1 MNSVNPLHQLID
13 NKLYSRYS
21 SLIPI
26 SSVSLILIDH
36 LGEIL
41 MEFNPVP
48 DFCKLVC
55 QENDHQV
62 CDYCLTCLKQKEN
75 RYVCD
80 YGLENVYV
88 PIVVDNQ
95 TLGYIIGIQAFS
107 TETEYKK
114 FLLDLPQINVETG
127 VEVERIAKALAA
139 LKTVDDKEI
148 RIYEQICGH
157 VANNIALDIQEKI
170 IDGHQ
175 DLERLSIE
183 KEILEKKIV
192 ELESKND
199 SLVINPHFL
208 FNTLNSIARTAYFEE
223 SHTTEELIYCLSD
236 ILRYTLKQESQIHT
250 IESEIDY
257 IKKYLHIQKVRFK
270 DRLKYTID
278 IPDYLRSHYIL
289 NMTLQPIVEN
299 ALIHGITPKRD
310 GGTIKLSAKEVGKS
324 IVIAVEDDGNGFP
337 ARVLTEIEANQD
349 DKMSLGFRSTD
360 RRLKKYFGSE
370 YGLFI
375 TKSDYSGSIVTI
387 KIPENKL
394 R

>member
-270 DRLKYTID
+270 DRLNYTID

>member
-1 MNSVNPLHQLID
+1 MDSVANPLHQLVD

-26 SSVSLILIDH
+26 SSVSLILVDN

-48 DFCKLVC
+48 DFCKIVC
-55 QENDHQV
+55 QERSNQV
-62 CDYCLTCLKQKEN
+62 CDYCLKCLHEQVDN

-80 YGLENVYV
+80 YGLENIYM
-88 PIVVDNQ
+88 PIIVEEQ
-95 TLGYIIGIQAFS
+95 ILGYVIGIQAFS

-114 FLLDLPQINVETG
+114 FLLDLPQIEKETG
-127 VEVERIAKALAA
+127 VAVEKVAKALAA
-139 LKTVDDKEI
+139 LKTVDQKEI

-157 VANNIALDIQEKI
+157 VANNIALDIKEKI
-170 IDGHQ
+170 IDGHH
-175 DLERLSIE
+175 DLERMSIE

-192 ELESKND
+192 ELETKND

-236 ILRYTLKQESQIHT
+236 ILRYTLKQESQVHT

-257 IKKYLHIQKVRFK
+257 IKKYLYIQKVRFK
-270 DRLKYTID
+270 DRLNYKID
-278 IPDYLRSHYIL
+278 IPDHLRSHYIL

-310 GGTIKLSAKEVGKS
+310 GGTIRLWAEESGNHIIISVA
-324 IVIAVEDDGNGFP
+324 DDGNGFP
-337 ARVLTEIEANQD
+337 RSVLEEIKANRD

-360 RRLKKYFGSE
+360 RRLKKYFGSDF
-370 YGLFI
+370 GLFI
-375 TKSDYSGSIVTI
+375 TKSDYSGSTIAI
-387 KIPENKL
+387 KIPKNS
-394 R
+394 